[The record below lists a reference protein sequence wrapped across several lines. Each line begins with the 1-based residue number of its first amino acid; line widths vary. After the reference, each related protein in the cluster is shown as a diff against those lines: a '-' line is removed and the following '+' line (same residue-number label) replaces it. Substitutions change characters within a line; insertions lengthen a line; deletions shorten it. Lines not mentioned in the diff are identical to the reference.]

1 MARALL
7 DATVVIAFAD
17 TDDED
22 HERGTETVRAV
33 DLGEL
38 PEGVVTNDA
47 LLEIL
52 NFVHDRKG
60 QLMATDLLDRLVEGA
75 HFRLPY
81 SPKENYGIGRSL
93 FRRYDRLS
101 FGDAMQVAYMQG
113 EGVEYIYSFDDDFDA
128 VDGITRLE
136 TANDPFA

>member
-1 MARALL
+1 MASVLL

-22 HERGTETVRAV
+22 HERGREIVRAV
-33 DLGEL
+33 DLGDL
-38 PEGVVTNDA
+38 PDGVVTNDA

-52 NFVHDRKG
+52 NFVHDRQG
-60 QLMATDLLDRLVEGA
+60 QAKAVELLDRLVEGA

-81 SPKENYGIGRSL
+81 NPKENYGVGRSL
-93 FRRYDRLS
+93 FRRYGGLS

-113 EGVEYIYSFDDDFDA
+113 EDLEYIYSFDDDFDA
-128 VDGITRLE
+128 VDGIVRLA
-136 TANDPFA
+136 TAENPFV